1 MPAGAPNR
9 VAGRL
14 QGMNWLELRVP
25 PLAVVFITAAGMW
38 ALARAIPALQVLLPY
53 RLAVAGV
60 LAVLGISIA
69 VAGVTGFRRARTTVD
84 PRTPEASSTL
94 VRSGV
99 HAYSRNPMY
108 LGMLFLL
115 LGWGAWLA
123 NFASLALAVLFVLY
137 LNRFQIAPEE
147 RAMARR
153 FGADYKDYLR
163 QVRRWL

>member
-1 MPAGAPNR
+1 MQPSAPNR

-14 QGMNWLELRVP
+14 QGMSWLELRVP

-38 ALARAIPALQVLLPY
+38 ALARAIPAVDVPVPY
-53 RLAVAGV
+53 RSAAAGILV
-60 LAVLGISIA
+60 VLGISIA
-69 VAGVTGFRRARTTVD
+69 VAGIIGFHRARTTVD
-84 PRTPEASSTL
+84 PRKPEASSTL

-99 HAYSRNPMY
+99 HACSRNPMY
-108 LGMLFLL
+108 LGMLFVL

-123 NFASLALAVLFVLY
+123 NLASLALLALFVAY

-153 FGADYKDYLR
+153 FGADYAEYVR